1 MRYPTLQ
8 QSLRIV
14 REISPRAVEKVID
27 IGVQRKTDFLMDV
40 YPDKHHHLF
49 EPVSSYH
56 TELKQNYK
64 DTGIDYTL
72 YKQALSDVDGVLYLH
87 NTSVDGSG
95 RVTHS
100 HIKPQREDYLQFL
113 LNIEEIETRRLDSV
127 LSRDQ
132 LGDLSYLVKLDVDGV
147 EEKII
152 EGGKDVI
159 GGASFVVIE
168 ASIGRQDLCSRAA
181 LLEKCGFR
189 MFDICDNAYYFG
201 QLALVD
207 LVMIN
212 NRLRDQE
219 IKFRPWQYTEG
230 KVVWP
235 KWQHGFGDHIH
246 EPVSDPFED
255 PELRETTNSKK
266 AE

>member
-8 QSLRIV
+8 QSLRIN
-14 REISPRAVEKVID
+14 REIAPGAVEKVID
-27 IGVQRKTDFLMDV
+27 IGAQRKTDFLMDV

-49 EPVSSYH
+49 EPVSTYH
-56 TELKQNYK
+56 PDLEKNYQ
-64 DTGIDYTL
+64 DAGIEYTL
-72 YKQALSDVDGVLYLH
+72 HKQALSNVDGMLYLH

-100 HIKPQREDYLQFL
+100 HIKPEREDDLDFL
-113 LNIEEIETRRLDSV
+113 VNIEEIETRRLDSIM
-127 LSRDQ
+127 SRDG
-132 LGDLSYLVKLDVDGV
+132 LGDLSYIIKLDVDGV

-152 EGGKDVI
+152 EGGQDVI

-181 LLEKCGFR
+181 LLERCGFR

-212 NRLRDQE
+212 NRLRNQE
-219 IKFRPWQYTEG
+219 IKFKPWQYTEG
-230 KVVWP
+230 KVVWS
-235 KWQHGFGDHIH
+235 KWQHGFGEHVN
-246 EPVSDPFED
+246 EPVTDPF
-255 PELRETTNSKK
+255 
-266 AE
+266 AEE

>member
-8 QSLRIV
+8 QSLRIN
-14 REISPRAVEKVID
+14 REIAPGAVENVID
-27 IGVQRKTDFLMDV
+27 IGAQRKTDFLMDV

-49 EPVSSYH
+49 EPVSTYH
-56 TELKQNYK
+56 PDLEKNYQ
-64 DTGIDYTL
+64 DAGIHYTL
-72 YKQALSDVDGVLYLH
+72 HKKALSDVDGMLYLH

-95 RVTHS
+95 RITHS
-100 HIKPQREDYLQFL
+100 HIKPDREDDLDFL
-113 LNIEEIETRRLDSV
+113 VNIEEIETCRLDSIM
-127 LSRDQ
+127 SRES
-132 LGDLSYLVKLDVDGV
+132 LGDLSYIIKLDVDGV

-152 EGGKDVI
+152 EGGQDVI

-212 NRLRDQE
+212 NRLRNQE
-219 IKFRPWQYTEG
+219 IKFKPWQYTEG
-230 KVVWP
+230 KVVWS
-235 KWQHGFGDHIH
+235 KWQHGFGDHVN
-246 EPVSDPFED
+246 EPVTDPF
-255 PELRETTNSKK
+255 
-266 AE
+266 AEE

>member
-8 QSLRIV
+8 QSLRIN
-14 REISPRAVEKVID
+14 REIAPGSVEQVID
-27 IGVQRKTDFLMDV
+27 IGAQRRTDFLMDV

-49 EPVSSYH
+49 EPVSTYH
-56 TELKQNYK
+56 PDLEKNYQDAK
-64 DTGIDYTL
+64 INYTL
-72 YKQALSDVDGVLYLH
+72 HKQALSDVDGMLYLH

-100 HIKPQREDYLQFL
+100 HIKPERVEDLDFL
-113 LNIEEIETRRLDSV
+113 VNIEEIETRRLDSIMT
-127 LSRDQ
+127 REG
-132 LGDLSYLVKLDVDGV
+132 LGDLSYLIKMDVDGV

-152 EGGKDVI
+152 DGGQDVI

-212 NRLRDQE
+212 NRLRNQE
-219 IKFRPWQYTEG
+219 IKFKPWQYTEG
-230 KVVWP
+230 KVVWS
-235 KWQHGFGDHIH
+235 KWQHGFGDHAN
-246 EPVSDPFED
+246 EPVTDPFADE
-255 PELRETTNSKK
+255 
-266 AE
+266 

>member
-8 QSLRIV
+8 QSLRIN
-14 REISPRAVEKVID
+14 REIAPGSVQQVID
-27 IGVQRKTDFLMDV
+27 IGAQRRTDFLMDV

-49 EPVSSYH
+49 EPVSTYH
-56 TELKQNYK
+56 PDLEKNYQDAK
-64 DTGIDYTL
+64 INYTL
-72 YKQALSDVDGVLYLH
+72 HKQALSDVDGMLYLH

-100 HIKPQREDYLQFL
+100 HIKPERVEDLDFL
-113 LNIEEIETRRLDSV
+113 VNIEEIETRRLDSIMT
-127 LSRDQ
+127 REG
-132 LGDLSYLVKLDVDGV
+132 LGDLSYLIKMDVDGV

-152 EGGKDVI
+152 DGGQDVI

-212 NRLRDQE
+212 NRLRNQE
-219 IKFRPWQYTEG
+219 IKFKPWQYTEG
-230 KVVWP
+230 KVVWS
-235 KWQHGFGDHIH
+235 KWQHGFGDHAN
-246 EPVSDPFED
+246 EPVTDPFADE
-255 PELRETTNSKK
+255 
-266 AE
+266 

>member
-1 MRYPTLQ
+1 MRYPTLH
-8 QSLRIV
+8 QSLQTV
-14 REISPRAVEKVID
+14 RKISPGAVERVID
-27 IGVQRKTDFLMDV
+27 IGVQRRTDFLMDV

-49 EPVSSYH
+49 EPVQAYH
-56 TELKQNYK
+56 PDLEQNYQ
-64 DTGIDYTL
+64 TAGISYQL
-72 YKQALSDVDGVLYLH
+72 HKQALSDVDGVLYLH

-100 HIKPQREDYLQFL
+100 QIKPERNESLQFL
-113 LNIEEIETRRLDSV
+113 LNIEEIETRRLDTV
-127 LSRDQ
+127 LSRNH

-152 EGGKDVI
+152 EGGQDVI
-159 GGASFVVIE
+159 SGASFVVIE

-189 MFDICDNAYYFG
+189 MFDICDNAYYYG

-212 NRLRDQE
+212 NRLRDKE
-219 IKFRPWQYTEG
+219 IKFRPWQYSEG
-230 KVVWP
+230 KVVWS
-235 KWQHGFGDHIH
+235 KWQHGFGEHIH
-246 EPVSDPFED
+246 EPTEDPFD
-255 PELRETTNSKK
+255 GS
-266 AE
+266 

>member
-14 REISPRAVEKVID
+14 REISPAAVEKIVD
-27 IGVQRKTDFLMDV
+27 IGVQRRTDFLMDV

-49 EPVSSYH
+49 EPVSAYH
-56 TELKQNYK
+56 VDLESNYRSA
-64 DTGIDYTL
+64 DISYTL
-72 YKQALSDVDGVLYLH
+72 HKKALSDVDGVLFLH

-100 HIKPQREDYLQFL
+100 HIKSEREDSLPFL
-113 LNIEEIETRRLDSV
+113 IDIEEIETRRLDTA
-127 LSRDQ
+127 LSRES

-152 EGGKDVI
+152 DGGNDVI

-181 LLEKCGFR
+181 LLERCGFR
-189 MFDICDNAYYFG
+189 MFDICDNAYYYG

-212 NRLRDQE
+212 NRLRDRE

-230 KVVWP
+230 RVVWP
-235 KWQHGFGDHIH
+235 KWQHGFGDHVR
-246 EPVSDPFED
+246 EPVSDPFAD
-255 PELRETTNSKK
+255 DS
-266 AE
+266 

>member
-8 QSLRIV
+8 QSLRIN
-14 REISPRAVEKVID
+14 REIAPGSVQQVID
-27 IGVQRKTDFLMDV
+27 IGAQRRTDFLMDV

-49 EPVSSYH
+49 EPVSTYH
-56 TELKQNYK
+56 PDLEKNYQ
-64 DTGIDYTL
+64 DAEINYTL
-72 YKQALSDVDGVLYLH
+72 HKQALSDVDGMLYLH

-100 HIKPQREDYLQFL
+100 HIKPERVEDLDFL
-113 LNIEEIETRRLDSV
+113 VNIEEIETRRLDSIMT
-127 LSRDQ
+127 REG
-132 LGDLSYLVKLDVDGV
+132 LGDLSYLIKMDVDGV

-152 EGGKDVI
+152 DGGQDVI

-212 NRLRDQE
+212 NRLRNQE
-219 IKFRPWQYTEG
+219 IKFKPWQYTEG
-230 KVVWP
+230 KVVWS
-235 KWQHGFGDHIH
+235 KWQHGFGDHAN
-246 EPVSDPFED
+246 EPVTDPFADE
-255 PELRETTNSKK
+255 
-266 AE
+266 

>member
-8 QSLRIV
+8 QSLRIN
-14 REISPRAVEKVID
+14 REIAPHAVEQIID
-27 IGVQRKTDFLMDV
+27 IGAQRKTDFLMDV

-49 EPVSSYH
+49 EPVSTYH
-56 TELKQNYK
+56 PDLEKNYQ
-64 DTGIDYTL
+64 DAEINYTL
-72 YKQALSDVDGVLYLH
+72 HKQALSNVDGMLYLH

-100 HIKPQREDYLQFL
+100 HIKPDREDDLDFL
-113 LNIEEIETRRLDSV
+113 VNIEEIETRRLDTIM
-127 LSRDQ
+127 SREG
-132 LGDLSYLVKLDVDGV
+132 LGDLSYLIKLDVDGV

-152 EGGKDVI
+152 EGGQDVI
-159 GGASFVVIE
+159 GGASFIIIE

-212 NRLRDQE
+212 NRLRNQE
-219 IKFRPWQYTEG
+219 IKFKPWQYTEG
-230 KVVWP
+230 KVVWS
-235 KWQHGFGDHIH
+235 KWQHGFGDHVN
-246 EPVSDPFED
+246 EPVTDPF
-255 PELRETTNSKK
+255 
-266 AE
+266 AEE